1 MLAVC
6 VNEKIGDN
14 VVTFPGNFTKKEK
27 EEVKTKNSTKMWC
40 LNKEEIMQVYETFK
54 QKVTEA
60 HTVSKHKTAMRNLTM
75 YVCAINIGLR
85 GGDFCNLKW
94 SDIYDDNWKFKLHA
108 EYVPEKTKKCHKHID
123 LTWSSDFEKVLEKW
137 RDLINPEDIN
147 SYIFVSQKG
156 ERLTQKAWYKIVE
169 NTRKE
174 AGIDQ
179 KIGTHGLRKTM
190 ANQYI
195 QYSNDKTQALLEV
208 STMFGHSDLRITE
221 RYACLEDENIKA
233 TKQKMA
239 FLC

>member
-1 MLAVC
+1 MIAAKRDNIVPFPC
-6 VNEKIGDN
+6 KIINGD
-14 VVTFPGNFTKKEK
+14 KSAKETIMHK
-27 EEVKTKNSTKMWC
+27 STRMWC
-40 LNKEEIMQVYETFK
+40 LKDEEEIQALFNTFK
-54 QKVTEA
+54 NKILNA
-60 HTVSKHKTAMRNLTM
+60 HTEVKYKIGMRNLTM

-85 GGDFCNLKW
+85 GGDFCSLKW
-94 SDIYDDNWKFKLHA
+94 SDIYDDDWTFKIHA
-108 EYVPEKTKKCHKHID
+108 EYVPKKTRKCHKHIN
-123 LTWSSDFEKVLEKW
+123 LTWSSDLEVVLEKW

-147 SYIFVSQKG
+147 SYIFQSQKG
-156 ERLTQKAWYKIVE
+156 EKLTQKAWYKIVE

-195 QYSNDKTQALLEV
+195 KNSDDKTRALLEV